1 MNVLVNLLGQ
11 RKLILASV
19 LLLGIVGLG
28 AWLNMNRQEDPAFP
42 YRYGFVTVQFP
53 GADVDQ
59 VERLV
64 IDPLEQ
70 ELAQVEFVDELRT
83 TVRAGFGLV
92 IVVMQQNVYD
102 TATAWERVRIATD
115 LAAQRFP
122 AEAQAPEVDDRI
134 IDAATV
140 VYAVTGGDDQVQRQ
154 DAAERLRDRL
164 LSVSGVARI
173 RLFGHGDEQVTI
185 AYDDATAQTLGIS
198 PTQLATQIQGSN
210 RIVPAG
216 YVQTAG
222 RQLQIRPQTDVDSIE
237 ALRQLAITLPDG
249 NTLPLASMAEVR
261 LTPAEPA
268 RETAWYNDQRAVV
281 VAVVAQ
287 NDVLN
292 VEQFGLDLRAKV
304 AALRADFAPLAIE
317 EMFYQPQHVHER
329 LQELGQNLLLGVVIV
344 VSILLLVMGL
354 RLGVLV
360 GLMLPLVTLTALA
373 IYSLGGGVL
382 QQMAVAG
389 MVIALGMLVDNAIVM
404 SENIQWHI
412 DRGKPKPQAAR
423 HSVRELLTPLG
434 AATGTTVAVFM
445 PMVLATG
452 DTADF
457 TRAVPVMIILML
469 VISYLYAVMV
479 TPILATWLLSD
490 SSQDADGQPQRT
502 QRLNDWIMQR
512 ARALGEF
519 AVLHARW
526 MLAAAV
532 LFLLLAVAAGTQVKR
547 DFFPA
552 TDREQLVVDIYF
564 AEGTPIAET
573 TAFGQQLAHEL
584 RQLPSVQQ
592 TFLFTGNS
600 GPKFYYNLNETPS
613 APHLGR
619 VVVLTRSNAD
629 VARVSDWV
637 REQSHRRW
645 PQVQLVPREL
655 KQGPPTPAPIEVRT
669 TAGDWP
675 TLVQAIEQITAT
687 LRGLEGTVDVRHD
700 LGVGIPT
707 LRYDIDD
714 RQLATA
720 GVNRGSVGDQLA
732 RQSQGLRIGAYR
744 AGRDSIPLVLRS
756 SAGEYTDPGRLDST
770 LTWSDDGQRALP
782 LAALADA
789 RLAWQPA
796 VRHHFNLQPSATVFS
811 ELLSGYTYD
820 LVYQNMLD
828 QLAADGL
835 PPGVE
840 ISAGGAQRSSGQAN
854 SALFRTL
861 PLGLLLLLFFLLLQF
876 NSFRRVGLILVTIPL
891 ALAGVVPGLLLTGYP
906 FGFMALLGVI
916 ALAGIVVNN
925 AIVLLDVVDQQL
937 AEGHDLR
944 TALIEA
950 VARRTRPVLLTT
962 ATTVAGLYPLT
973 TTASTLWPPMAW
985 TIISGLLVSTVL
997 TLGVLPALAALL
1009 RLDRKLLRKVE
1020 K

>member
-1 MNVLVNLLGQ
+1 MNLLVNLLGQ

-19 LLLGIVGLG
+19 LLLGIVGLD

-92 IVVMQQNVYD
+92 IVVMQQDVYD

-140 VYAVTGGDDQVQRQ
+140 VYALTGSNDQVQMQ
-154 DAAERLRDRL
+154 DAAERLRDQL
-164 LSVSGVARI
+164 LSVPGVARI

-185 AYDDATAQTLGIS
+185 AYEDATAQTLGIS
-198 PTQLATQIQGSN
+198 PTQLAEQIQGSN

-216 YVQTAG
+216 YVQAAR
-222 RQLQIRPQTDVDSIE
+222 RQLQIRPRTDLDSIDE
-237 ALRQLAITLPDG
+237 IGRLAITLANG
-249 NTLPLASMAEVR
+249 NTLPLASIADVS
-261 LTPAEPA
+261 LTAAEPA
-268 RETAWYNDQRAVV
+268 RETAWFNGERAVA

-292 VEQFGLDLRAKV
+292 VEQFGRDLSAKVEQLRAQ
-304 AALRADFAPLAIE
+304 FAPLAIE

-329 LQELGQNLLLGVVIV
+329 LLELGQNLLLGVAIV

-354 RLGVLV
+354 RLGLLV
-360 GLMLPLVTLTALA
+360 GLMVPLVTLTALA

-423 HSVRELLTPLG
+423 HSVRELLAPLG
-434 AATGTTVAVFM
+434 AATGTTVAVFL
-445 PMVLATG
+445 PMVLASG

-457 TRAVPVMIILML
+457 TRSVPVMIILML
-469 VISYLYAVMV
+469 IISYVYAVMV
-479 TPILATWLLSD
+479 TPIMATWLLKD
-490 SSQDADGQPQRT
+490 TSQSADQVSRT
-502 QRLNDWIMQR
+502 QRLNAIIMQR
-512 ARALGEF
+512 ARYLGEF
-519 AVLHARW
+519 AVLRAPW
-526 MLAAAV
+526 MLLGAV
-532 LFLLLAVAAGTQVKR
+532 VFLLLAVAAGTQVKR

-564 AEGTPIAET
+564 AEGTPIAVT
-573 TAFGQQLAHEL
+573 TKFGQQLAYEL
-584 RQLPSVQQ
+584 RQLPQVQK
-592 TFLFTGNS
+592 TYLFTGNS

-619 VVVLTRSNAD
+619 VVVLTNNNSD
-629 VARVSDWV
+629 VAAVSEWV
-637 REQSHRRW
+637 REQSHSRW
-645 PQVQLVPREL
+645 PQAQLVPREL

-669 TAGDWP
+669 TAGDWSS
-675 TLVQAIEQITAT
+675 LMQAIEQITAT
-687 LRGLEGTVDVRHD
+687 LRGLQGTVDVRHD

-707 LRYDIDD
+707 LRYNIDD
-714 RQLATA
+714 RQLLSA
-720 GVNRGSVGDQLA
+720 GMTRGMVGDQLA
-732 RQSQGLRIGAYR
+732 RQSQGLRIGEYR

-756 SAGEYTDPGRLDST
+756 TAGEYSDPARLDST
-770 LTWSDDGQRALP
+770 LTWSSDNQRAIP
-782 LAALADA
+782 LAALANA
-789 RLAWQPA
+789 SLEWQPA

-811 ELLSGYTYD
+811 ELLDGYTYD

-828 QLAADGL
+828 QLQADGL
-835 PPGVE
+835 PDGVS

-997 TLGVLPALAALL
+997 TLGVLPAMAGMLK
-1009 RLDRKLLRKVE
+1009 LDRKFFRKANV
-1020 K
+1020 

>member
-1 MNVLVNLLGQ
+1 MNVLTNLLGQ

-19 LLLGIVGLG
+19 VLLGVIGLD
-28 AWLNMNRQEDPAFP
+28 AWQNMNRQEDPAFP

-53 GADVDQ
+53 GADVAQ

-64 IDPLEQ
+64 IAPLEQ

-92 IVVMQQNVYD
+92 VVVMQQDVYD
-102 TATAWERVRIATD
+102 TASAWERVRIATD

-122 AEAQAPEVDDRI
+122 DEAQAPEVDDRI

-140 VYAVTGGDDQVQRQ
+140 VYGITGSNDQVLLQN
-154 DAAERLRDRL
+154 AAERLRDRL
-164 LSVSGVARI
+164 FSLPGVARI
-173 RLFGHGDEQVTI
+173 RLFGNGDEQLTI
-185 AYDDATAQTLGIS
+185 GYDDAQAMTLGIS
-198 PTQLATQIQGSN
+198 PTQLAEQIQGSN
-210 RIVPAG
+210 RLVPAG
-216 YVQTAG
+216 YIQAAG
-222 RQLQIRPQTDVDSIE
+222 RQLQIRPQTDLDSVE
-237 ALRQLAITLPDG
+237 QLRELAITLPDG
-249 NTLPLASMAEVR
+249 NTVPLGAIAEVS
-261 LTPAEPA
+261 LTPSEPA
-268 RETAWYNDQRAVV
+268 RETAWLRGTRAVV

-292 VEQFGLDLRAKV
+292 VEHFGVDVRARVEQLRTE
-304 AALRADFAPLAIE
+304 FAPLQIQ

-329 LQELGQNLLLGVVIV
+329 LQELGQNLLLGVLIV
-344 VSILLLVMGL
+344 VTILLLVMGL
-354 RLGVLV
+354 RLGLLV
-360 GLMLPLVTLTALA
+360 GMMVPLVTLTALA
-373 IYSLGGGVL
+373 IYALGGGVL

-412 DRGKPKPQAAR
+412 DQGKPKAQAAR
-423 HSVRELLTPLG
+423 HSVRELLAPLG
-434 AATGTTVAVFM
+434 AATGTTVAVFL
-445 PMVLATG
+445 PMVLASG

-469 VISYLYAVMV
+469 IISYVYAVLV
-479 TPILATWLLSD
+479 TPIMAVWM
-490 SSQDADGQPQRT
+490 
-502 QRLNDWIMQR
+502 LNDSGQSSWTSKLNRWVMQQ
-512 ARALGEF
+512 ARRLGEM
-519 AVLHARW
+519 AVLQARW
-526 MLAAAV
+526 VLAAV
-532 LFLLLAVAAGTQVKR
+532 LLFLLLAVFMGSQVKR

-564 AEGTPIAET
+564 AEGTPISIT

-584 RQLPSVQQ
+584 RQQPGIKK
-592 TFLFTGNS
+592 TYLFTGNS
-600 GPKFYYNLNETPS
+600 GPKFYYNLNEIPS

-619 VVVLTRSNAD
+619 VVVLTASNAD
-629 VARVSDWV
+629 VHQISQWV
-637 REQSHRRW
+637 RNQSHSRW

-655 KQGPPTPAPIEVRT
+655 KQGPPTPAPIEVRV
-669 TAGDWP
+669 TANDWP
-675 TLVQAIEQITAT
+675 TLVRAVEQITVS
-687 LRGLEGTVDVRHD
+687 LRNIEGSVDVRHD
-700 LGVGIPT
+700 LGIGIPT
-707 LRYDIDD
+707 LRYRIDD
-714 RQLATA
+714 RQLSSA
-720 GVNRGSVGDQLA
+720 GMTRAMVGDQLA
-732 RQSQGLRIGAYR
+732 RQSQGLRIGSYR
-744 AGRDSIPLVLRS
+744 AGRDTIPLVLRS
-756 SAGEYTDPGRLDST
+756 AAGEYFAPSDLDAS
-770 LTWSDDGQRALP
+770 LTWSTDGNRSIP

-789 RLAWQPA
+789 TLEWQPA

-811 ELLSGYTYD
+811 ELLAGYTYD
-820 LVYQNMLD
+820 LVYQALLD
-828 QLAADGL
+828 DVQQNGL
-835 PPGVE
+835 PVGVQL
-840 ISAGGAQRSSGQAN
+840 SAGGAQRSSGQAN

-876 NSFRRVGLILVTIPL
+876 HSFRRVGLVLMTIPL

-937 AEGHDLR
+937 AEGHNLH

-985 TIISGLLVSTVL
+985 TIISGLLVSTLL
-997 TLGVLPALAALL
+997 TLVVLPAMSSLL
-1009 RLDRKLLRKVE
+1009 RLDCKLWQKPTA
-1020 K
+1020 